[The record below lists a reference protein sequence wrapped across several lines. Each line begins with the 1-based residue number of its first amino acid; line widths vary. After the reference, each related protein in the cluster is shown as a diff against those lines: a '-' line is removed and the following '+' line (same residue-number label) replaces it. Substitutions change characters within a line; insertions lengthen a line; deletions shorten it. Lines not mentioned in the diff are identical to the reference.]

1 MSETPVEVSVTIPD
15 ETPDVAPTIVVVEAP
30 EPSPV
35 AEEPSAHISETL
47 NDHERELAELR
58 ADNERMRA
66 ELAAAATQEPEPEPV
81 PVVVPEPEPVVE
93 QEPDELPKQEHV
105 LFRRLHIF
113 GRE

>member
-15 ETPDVAPTIVVVEAP
+15 ETPDVVPTIVVVEAP
-30 EPSPV
+30 EQEPV
-35 AEEPSAHISETL
+35 AEEPSTHVEETL

-66 ELAAAATQEPEPEPV
+66 ELAAAVAEPEPEPEPV
-81 PVVVPEPEPVVE
+81 VVSEPEPVVE